1 MTELR
6 GIVESSFVA
15 GAERAASIP
24 PPALAEVA
32 FAGRSNVG
40 KSSLL
45 NALLGRRHLVRVGRT
60 PGTTKQV
67 NFFRARADGGL
78 ELMLVDLPGYGFAKR
93 GKKERAGWGSLVE
106 TYLAERVT
114 LRAVVLLVD
123 VRRGPEREEL
133 ELLDFLRGADARSA
147 RRPPELLA
155 VATKID
161 KISAARRKGTVM
173 QIGKALGIRA
183 FGFSAMGGEGKAELW
198 NALRQ
203 ILVGPAANPT
213 GRA

>member
-1 MTELR
+1 MIESR
-6 GIVESSFVA
+6 GIVESAFAA
-15 GAERAASIP
+15 GAKSVAEIP

-60 PGTTKQV
+60 PGTTKQI

-78 ELMLVDLPGYGFAKR
+78 ELMLVDLPGYGFAKL

-106 TYLAERVT
+106 TYLTERVT

-133 ELLDFLRGADARSA
+133 ELVEFLRNADTRSA
-147 RRPPELLA
+147 RRPPQLLT
-155 VATKID
+155 VATKVD
-161 KISAARRKGTVM
+161 KISAAQRKGAVVSM
-173 QIGKALGIRA
+173 GKALGVRV
-183 FGFSAMGGEGKAELW
+183 FGFSAQTGEGKAELW

-203 ILVGPAANPT
+203 ILVGPPVGPA
-213 GRA
+213 GRS